1 MFTAC
6 FILLVNCLLCL
17 VFNQM
22 LKSQGKLQETTKP
35 LFRWRIKIQR
45 IHSKVQNLPELQRH
59 ILRQVEQTESL
70 VIPCSA
76 WQTAPYNNVVI
87 KLTCAVIIRPYCP
100 SSATA
105 VLKTQVHSCVSFYCE
120 FNDIS
125 VHSLILRE
133 LLQQHNGVVVC
144 TVASKQGPGSG
155 ALQLLPY
162 SKTCSAL
169 QCNYY
174 LAVIY
179 IVGKC
184 GRVGNKTQLN

>member
-70 VIPCSA
+70 IIPCSA

-125 VHSLILRE
+125 VHIHIHLYWGSYCNSTMVWWFA
-133 LLQQHNGVVVC
+133 LLPQSKVLGQEHSSFSHTPRHVVPC
-144 TVASKQGPGSG
+144 SAIII
-155 ALQLLPY
+155 LQLY
-162 SKTCSAL
+162 T
-169 QCNYY
+169 
-174 LAVIY
+174 
-179 IVGKC
+179 
-184 GRVGNKTQLN
+184 

>member
-1 MFTAC
+1 MLTAC

-22 LKSQGKLQETTKP
+22 LKSQGKLQQTTKP
-35 LFRWRIKIQR
+35 LFGWRIKIQR

-105 VLKTQVHSCVSFYCE
+105 HASEILKYHSKHKTRNHKIKQRPRQKKIWTSQEIHHRNEYL
-120 FNDIS
+120 N
-125 VHSLILRE
+125 HPLTIL
-133 LLQQHNGVVVC
+133 
-144 TVASKQGPGSG
+144 
-155 ALQLLPY
+155 
-162 SKTCSAL
+162 
-169 QCNYY
+169 
-174 LAVIY
+174 
-179 IVGKC
+179 
-184 GRVGNKTQLN
+184 NKKKPLN